1 MATQPIPPGY
11 HSITPSAVV
20 DDAKKAMDF
29 YERAFGAKET
39 YRLPMGDKIGHA
51 EMQIGDSRFM
61 LSDEFPDWG
70 ALGPKSR
77 GGSTGSFLIYV
88 PDADA
93 AIDRAVKAGATVVQP
108 AEDQFWGDRMGTV
121 VDPFGHKWML
131 GTHKEDVAPEEMQRR
146 GEAWVRDMQ
155 ARSGGAGSQQ

>member
-1 MATQPIPPGY
+1 MAVNPIPSGY

-20 DDAKKAMDF
+20 DDAKKAIAF
-29 YERAFGAKET
+29 YEQAFGAKEK

-51 EMQIGDSRFM
+51 EIQIGDSRFM

-70 ALGPKSR
+70 ALSPKSR
-77 GGSTGSFLIYV
+77 GGATGSFLIYV

-93 AIDRAVKAGATVVQP
+93 AIERAVKAGATVVQP

-121 VDPFGHKWML
+121 QDPFGHKWML
-131 GTHKEDVAPEEMQRR
+131 GTHKEDVGPEEMQRR
-146 GEAWVRDMQ
+146 GEQWVREMQ
-155 ARSGGAGSQQ
+155 SRRGGEGPH

>member
-1 MATQPIPPGY
+1 MTVKAIPSGY

-20 DDAKKAMDF
+20 DDAKKAMEF
-29 YERAFGAKET
+29 YTKAFGAKET

-61 LSDEFPDWG
+61 LSDEFKEWD
-70 ALGPKSR
+70 ALSPKSR
-77 GGSTGSFLIYV
+77 GGATGGFLIYV
-88 PDADA
+88 PDVDA
-93 AIDRAVKAGATVVQP
+93 AIDRAVQAGAKVVQP

-131 GTHKEDVAPEEMQRR
+131 GTHKEDVSAEEMQRR
-146 GEAWVRDMQ
+146 GEEWARYMQ
-155 ARSGGAGSQQ
+155 QKTQVH